1 MFAFRTVPLALA
13 ASVLSASLLLS
24 GGHAMAAESAAGPAP
39 EPNDVIAKV
48 NGSPIT
54 YADVAL
60 ADENM
65 GGSLQGVSEQMRFQY
80 LLSALI
86 DRKVVAET
94 AREKHVDDDPGAKR
108 RIAYAQEKALRD
120 FYWLQLMQSRIN
132 DKAIE
137 AYYRKNIAEAPAKK
151 EAHAEHILVS
161 SKEDAQ
167 KAEAELKG
175 GKSFNDVA
183 KEFST
188 GPSAENGGDLGWFK
202 KGDVVP
208 AFGDAVFAM
217 KPGEVSDPVQTQF
230 GWHVIK
236 LLEMRDVKKPTLEEA
251 LQDVIRGLA
260 QEEGQK
266 LMKEMRAE
274 ADIEIVGADG
284 GEASANPD
292 RPRIVPD
299 AP

>member
-1 MFAFRTVPLALA
+1 M
-13 ASVLSASLLLS
+13 
-24 GGHAMAAESAAGPAP
+24 AAGPATTPAPGGGAGQAP

-60 ADENM
+60 ADQEM
-65 GGSLQGVSEQMRFQY
+65 GASLQGVSEQRRFQY

-94 AREKHVDDDPGAKR
+94 ARKKHVEDDPGAKR

-120 FYWLQLMQSRIN
+120 FYWLQLMQDRI
-132 DKAIE
+132 DDEAIE
-137 AYYRKNIAEAPAKK
+137 AYYQKNIAEAPAEK

-161 SKEDAQ
+161 SEEDAQ
-167 KAEAELKG
+167 KAEAELKS
-175 GKSFNDVA
+175 GKSFNDVV

-208 AFGDAVFAM
+208 AFGDAVFKM
-217 KPGEVSDPVQTQF
+217 KPGDVSDPIQTQF

-236 LLEMRDVKKPTLEEA
+236 LLEMRDVKKPTLEDA
-251 LQDVIRGLA
+251 RQDVIRILA
-260 QEEGQK
+260 QQEGQK
-266 LMKEMRAE
+266 LMEEMRAD
-274 ADIEIVGADG
+274 ADIEIVGANG
-284 GEASANPD
+284 NEARVNPGQ
-292 RPRIVPD
+292 PRIVPD

>member
-1 MFAFRTVPLALA
+1 
-13 ASVLSASLLLS
+13 
-24 GGHAMAAESAAGPAP
+24 MAAEPAAVPAPGAGAGQTP

-60 ADENM
+60 ADEEM
-65 GGSLQGVSEQMRFQY
+65 GSSLQGVAERMRFQY

-94 AREKHVDDDPGAKR
+94 ARKKHVADDPGAKR
-108 RIAYAQEKALRD
+108 RIEYAQEKALRD
-120 FYWLQLMQSRIN
+120 FYWLQLMQDRIT

-137 AYYRKNIAEAPAKK
+137 AYYRKNIADAPAEK
-151 EAHAEHILVS
+151 EAHAEHILVP

-167 KAEAELKG
+167 KAEAELKN

-183 KEFST
+183 REFSK

-208 AFGDAVFAM
+208 AFGDAVFKM
-217 KPGEVSDPVQTQF
+217 KPGEVSDPVQTRF

-251 LQDVIRGLA
+251 RQDVIRGLA

-274 ADIEIVGADG
+274 ADIEIVGANGD
-284 GEASANPD
+284 EARANPGQ
-292 RPRIVPD
+292 PRIVPD